1 MIEIF
6 FSILPRLPCSLFPF
20 KTITRILV
28 FLFLV
33 LHFIHPMCTHKALC
47 TNFKVLRRFSS
58 HRHRFPHTVS
68 IQHSSDWYQNWFLRS
83 HFLSFIPPYLL
94 SRRSVVRASGRLTTD
109 GNSCQPPSWMT
120 PFSICMQIHFGM
132 LATHLLGYTF
142 RQFRSILVFF
152 FIFNP
157 KSCFIL

>member
-1 MIEIF
+1 MDIWVSKSHF
-6 FSILPRLPCSLFPF
+6 SLFSF
-20 KTITRILV
+20 GR
-28 FLFLV
+28 
-33 LHFIHPMCTHKALC
+33 
-47 TNFKVLRRFSS
+47 KVISFSSISS